1 MNRVKIIAEAGVN
14 HNGDMD
20 KAKELID
27 VAAESGADYVK
38 FQSFKAENL
47 ASKQAKKATY
57 QKENMG
63 GVDDSQYEMLKSL
76 ELSHDQHLVLQQY
89 ANSRK
94 INFFSTAFD
103 VEGLEYLNSLGF
115 ELFKSPSGEITNYL
129 YLRKLAGLAKP
140 VIISTGMSNL
150 NEINEAIEV
159 LTTGRLTRNDITV
172 LHCNTQYPTPM
183 HDVNLRA
190 MNSIGK
196 ALGVAVGYSDHTLG
210 IEVPVAAVALGA
222 SVIEKH
228 FTLDRNLPGPDHKAS
243 LEPTELKAMVAAIR
257 NVELAL
263 SGDGVKQPSPS
274 EFENMAIARKSIH
287 TTRFIKRGE
296 VITEKD
302 ITALRPG
309 DGISP
314 MKWKD
319 VVGKRAK
326 MDFPTFHMIKTSDLG
341 ND

>member
-103 VEGLEYLNSLGF
+103 VKGLEYLNSLGF
-115 ELFKSPSGEITNYL
+115 ELFKSPSGEITNYP

-243 LEPTELKAMVAAIR
+243 LEPTELRAMVAAIR

-274 EFENMAIARKSIH
+274 EFDNMAIARKSIH

-314 MKWKD
+314 MKWAD
-319 VVGKRAK
+319 VIGKIANL
-326 MDFPTFHMIKTSDLG
+326 DIPAFHMIETSDFRE
-341 ND
+341 